1 MTVIKRNPDDPKPV
15 VALGVENR
23 SSDYLGK
30 RVLRH
35 YAVAPEVR
43 VPGLSPF
50 EAPESDTLGVFESAD
65 AVLDIAAA
73 QDQIYRFQQES
84 RQQVQAELAATRA
97 KAKDDLQRELSTI
110 RTDFERDL
118 ERQKARTMEEAYAK
132 GFAKGEE
139 DGKSQYAAAVRSVF
153 SAVERVGK
161 EKEAFLEKSQD
172 EILALSLR
180 AAKKMVLAELQQT
193 PEALLGIVMD
203 AIRRITDKDK
213 VIIKLN
219 HKDADAMRQHQDLI
233 LAQMPDIKSLEIH
246 DDTRVEAG
254 GCVIETR
261 LGYIDA
267 TLETKVAILEKAF
280 IKAAE
285 DQ

>member
-1 MTVIKRNPDDPKPV
+1 MTVIKRNPNESTPV
-15 VALGVENR
+15 AKLGVGA
-23 SSDYLGK
+23 SVPDYMGK

-35 YAVAPEVR
+35 YSVNPEVR
-43 VPGLSPF
+43 IPGISQSEEKEDDFAPL
-50 EAPESDTLGVFESAD
+50 EAEVTPVI
-65 AVLDIAAA
+65 DIAAA
-73 QDQIYRFQQES
+73 QDQIHRFQQES
-84 RQQVQAELAATRA
+84 RQRIQIELADTRA
-97 KAKDDLQRELSTI
+97 KAKDELQRELAKL
-110 RTDFERDL
+110 RADFDQELVRH
-118 ERQKARTMEEAYAK
+118 KSKTMEEAYTK

-139 DGKSQYAAAVRSVF
+139 DGKSQYA
-153 SAVERVGK
+153 SAVKGVFEAVVRIGK
-161 EKEAFLEKSQD
+161 EKEAFLEKSQE

-180 AAKKMVLAELQQT
+180 AAKKMVLAELTQT
-193 PEALLGIVMD
+193 PDALLGIVMD

-213 VIIKLN
+213 VIIKLSA
-219 HKDADAMRQHQDLI
+219 KDADGMRQHQASI
-233 LAQMPDIKSLEIH
+233 FAQMPDIKSLEIH
-246 DDTRVEAG
+246 EDARVEEG

>member
-1 MTVIKRNPDDPKPV
+1 MTVIKRNPNESFSS
-15 VALGVENR
+15 AQETEGVRASEGVR
-23 SSDYLGK
+23 R
-30 RVLRH
+30 RVLRD
-35 YAVAPEVR
+35 YAINPDVRVTVGFSRQPEADEVLIGALPEESPIDIAVAQEQ
-43 VPGLSPF
+43 L
-50 EAPESDTLGVFESAD
+50 
-65 AVLDIAAA
+65 
-73 QDQIYRFQQES
+73 YRFQQES
-84 RQQVQAELAATRA
+84 KQKVQAELAEIRA
-97 KAKDDLQRELSTI
+97 KAQSDLQQELADMRTQFDRELT
-110 RTDFERDL
+110 
-118 ERQKARTMEEAYAK
+118 QHKARTMEEAYTK

-153 SAVERVGK
+153 ETVTQIGK

-180 AAKKMVLAELQQT
+180 AAKKMVLAELVQT
-193 PEALLGIVMD
+193 PEALLNIVMD

-219 HKDADAMRQHQDLI
+219 TKDADHMRQHQASI
-233 LAQMPDIKSLEIH
+233 FAQMPDIKSLEIH
-246 DDTRVEAG
+246 EDARIEEG

-267 TLETKVAILEKAF
+267 TLETKLSILEKAF
-280 IKAAE
+280 IKVAE

>member
-1 MTVIKRNPDDPKPV
+1 MTVIKRNPNDTPPLTN
-15 VALGVENR
+15 LGLGLR
-23 SSDYLGK
+23 TPDYMGK

-35 YAVAPEVR
+35 YSVDPDVR
-43 VPGLSPF
+43 VPGLSQMHDPEDDF
-50 EAPESDTLGVFESAD
+50 APLEPEPTPVI
-65 AVLDIAAA
+65 DIAAA
-73 QDQIYRFQQES
+73 QDQIHRFQQES
-84 RQQVQAELAATRA
+84 RQKIQLELAETRT
-97 KAKDDLQRELSTI
+97 KAKDELQRELSKI
-110 RTDFERDL
+110 RADFDQDL
-118 ERQKARTMEEAYAK
+118 VKHKSKAMEDAYTN

-139 DGKSQYAAAVRSVF
+139 DGKSQYAAAVKGVF
-153 SAVERVGK
+153 EAVTRVGK
-161 EKEAFLEKSQD
+161 EKEAFLEKSQE

-180 AAKKMVLAELQQT
+180 AAKKMVLAELTQT

-213 VIIKLN
+213 VIIKLSA
-219 HKDADAMRQHQDLI
+219 KDADSMRQHQASI
-233 LAQMPDIKSLEIH
+233 FAQMPDIKSLEIH
-246 DDTRVEAG
+246 EDARVEEG

-267 TLETKVAILEKAF
+267 TLETKVDILEKAF